1 MKLALDPTMYAN
13 LSLKE
18 MVDKTAELGYDYI
31 ELSPREDFCP
41 FYKYPKVDKSQIK
54 QLKQYCKDAG
64 VKISSLLPLYYWA
77 GPDEDR
83 RQAAVRNWK
92 RAIEVAVE
100 LEVDLMNSEFNGSK
114 FDAVVCEEKFIKS
127 MDELIPVFEKEGMNL
142 NLQAHPY
149 DFIETN
155 TGAVDMIRALDKDWI
170 NLVYSTAHTFFYD
183 DGAGDIDPMFD
194 YAGDRLKHV
203 LFADTFNHKAA
214 NGLRYIVNPPGVE
227 ATVHQHLNIGEGEV
241 DFETIFRR
249 LRESNFDGI
258 ATNAVFAWIDKREE
272 SSRMT
277 LQQMRDGLGIKE
289 TLNIK

>member
-1 MKLALDPTMYAN
+1 MYTS
-13 LSLKE
+13 LTLKE
-18 MVDKTAELGYDYI
+18 MVDKTAELGYEYI

-41 FYKYPKVDKSQIK
+41 FYKYPKVDKGHIK
-54 QLKQYCKDAG
+54 QLKGYLRDAG

-114 FDAVVCEEKFIKS
+114 FDSVVCEEKFIKS
-127 MDELIPVFEKEGMNL
+127 MDELIPVFEREGIKL

-155 TGAVDMIRALDKDWI
+155 AGAVDMIRALDRDWI
-170 NLVYSTAHTFFYD
+170 NLVYSTAHTFYYD
-183 DGAGDIDPMFD
+183 DGIGDIDSMFD
-194 YAGDRLKHV
+194 YAGDRLTHV

-214 NGLRYIVNPPGVE
+214 QGLRYIVNPPGAE
-227 ATVHQHLNIGEGEV
+227 ATIHQHLNIGEGEV
-241 DFETIFRR
+241 DFDSIFRR
-249 LRESNFDGI
+249 LRAMEFDGI
-258 ATNAVFAWIDKREE
+258 ATNAVFAWVDKADE
-272 SSRMT
+272 SSKFM
-277 LQQMRDGLGIKE
+277 LGKIKEELGI
-289 TLNIK
+289 

>member
-1 MKLALDPTMYAN
+1 MKIALDPTMYMK

-18 MVDKTAELGYDYI
+18 MVDKVAELGYEYI

-41 FYKYPKVDKSQIK
+41 FYKYPKVDREQIK
-54 QLKQYCKDAG
+54 NLKRWLKDAG
-64 VKISSLLPLYYWA
+64 VQISSLLPLYYWA
-77 GPDEDR
+77 GPDEER

-114 FDAVVCEEKFIKS
+114 YEAVICEEKFIKS
-127 MDELIPVFEKEGMNL
+127 MDELIPVFEREGVKL

-155 TGAVDMIRALDKDWI
+155 QGAVDMIRALDRPWI

-183 DGAGDIDPMFD
+183 DGVGDIAPMFD
-194 YAGDRLKHV
+194 YAGNRLTHV

-214 NGLRYIVNPPGVE
+214 QGLRYIVNPPGAE
-227 ATVHQHLNIGEGEV
+227 ATIHQHLNIGEGEV
-241 DFETIFRR
+241 DFDTIFRK
-249 LRESNFDGI
+249 LREMEFDGI
-258 ATNAVFAWIDKREE
+258 CTSSVFAWIDKADE
-272 SSRMT
+272 SSRFM
-277 LQQMRDGLGIKE
+277 LQKIKE
-289 TLNIK
+289 GMGMASYQ